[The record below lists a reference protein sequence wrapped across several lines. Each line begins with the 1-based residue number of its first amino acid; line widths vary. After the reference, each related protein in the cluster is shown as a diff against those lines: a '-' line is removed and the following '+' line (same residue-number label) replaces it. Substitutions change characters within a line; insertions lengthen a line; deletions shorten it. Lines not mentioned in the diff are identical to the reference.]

1 MKSWIKILLGI
12 SLSVMCIFT
21 SIGYASFTSQLEIG
35 GTAEVGPPNAVYIVS
50 ISNVV
55 TNGVNITQVPTNI
68 GFPSTKFMSE
78 LVFEKN
84 SSSISFDVL
93 VHNATQITHIFDVIQ
108 KYDTMEGV
116 EGSFSYANVT
126 AKTNVAQGYELK
138 SGEMKTFTVTLTYT
152 GSNTNQTRKMLHEL
166 VFKLN
171 SDELT
176 QIVSKGV
183 TDKFKD
189 ILNNNL
195 EENISYEYDGQTIT
209 VDNAATYDKMV
220 SQMETSSSSGKYIG
234 NLLGANPD
242 DTALLNA
249 LFEGTLNFP
258 INGEEVPITVM
269 VKEKDVY
276 GTSDKEMVL
285 FITGDTLQGNNAPVY
300 AVVFSKDADGTWQ
313 QIGDIFEGRARVNG
327 YNGSWSGTG
336 SFDTESWYST
346 KEYYGVRP
354 SNSFFSSSTIERVMN
369 GYEAQN
375 P

>member
-1 MKSWIKILLGI
+1 M
-12 SLSVMCIFT
+12 
-21 SIGYASFTSQLEIG
+21 
-35 GTAEVGPPNAVYIVS
+35 
-50 ISNVV
+50 V

-285 FITGDTLQGNNAPVY
+285 FITGDTLQGNDAPVY

-354 SNSFFSSSTIERVMN
+354 SNGFFSSSTIERVMN

>member
-1 MKSWIKILLGI
+1 M
-12 SLSVMCIFT
+12 SLSMMCIFT
-21 SIGYASFTSQLEIG
+21 SIGYAGFTKNIKIEGS
-35 GTAEVGPPNAVYIVS
+35 AEVAPPNAIYIMS

-55 TNGVNITQVPTNI
+55 TNGATIVQTPTNI
-68 GFPSTKFMSE
+68 SFPSTKFISE
-78 LVFEKN
+78 ITFAKRN
-84 SSSISFDVL
+84 SSISFDVL
-93 VHNATQITHIFDVIQ
+93 VHNATQITHIFDIIQ
-108 KYDTMEGV
+108 EYDTMEGIT
-116 EGSFSYANVT
+116 GSFSYANIDS
-126 AKTNVAQGYELK
+126 KTNVNQGFEIK
-138 SGEMKTFTVTLTYT
+138 SGEMHTFTVTLTYT
-152 GSNTNQTRKMLHEL
+152 GSNTNQTRKMFHEL

-189 ILNNNL
+189 ILNNRL
-195 EENISYEYDGQTIT
+195 EEDISYEYDGEEIT

-249 LFEGTLNFP
+249 LFEGTLTFP

-285 FITGDTLQGNNAPVY
+285 FITGDTLQGNDAPVY
-300 AVVFSKDADGTWQ
+300 AAVFSKDANGEWQ
-313 QIGDIFEGRARVNG
+313 HIGDIFEGRARVNG
-327 YNGSWSGTG
+327 YNGSWTGTG

-346 KEYYGVRP
+346 KEYYGVKP
-354 SNSFFSSSTIERVMN
+354 SNGWFSTSTIERVMN
-369 GYEAQN
+369 GYESQN
-375 P
+375 N